1 MFNQQQIFLFGQI
14 QTTQT
19 GGQLYSETYPYEVSE
34 CSLLWS
40 TVWPSKGQTIV
51 LAFKNLTYFSW
62 EKIDCVKAFTNGSLH
77 KQQLKQEGGATQ
89 GNIFR
94 GYTIYGSI
102 HQIFAIK
109 LSFYKFCWTGFREP
123 RPPAEHGGR
132 HRRGGG
138 EQQQQHQIESD
149 LLKLQAKLLQVT
161 SLR

>member
-77 KQQLKQEGGATQ
+77 KQQLKQEGGDSRKHFSRLHKIRFDSS
-89 GNIFR
+89 NI
-94 GYTIYGSI
+94 
-102 HQIFAIK
+102 
-109 LSFYKFCWTGFREP
+109 CD
-123 RPPAEHGGR
+123 
-132 HRRGGG
+132 
-138 EQQQQHQIESD
+138 QIE
-149 LLKLQAKLLQVT
+149 LLKVLLNRFQGTTSSSWTRRPSSSRRRRATAATSDRVRSAKVT
-161 SLR
+161 S